1 LSNDQHHDRKDRK
14 FQSPSVILNLQPSV
28 SNVLQ
33 VINDFDTLQQ
43 APPTVRAMSLFAYI
57 LWWAWIAILTC
68 IAFVIIVPLL
78 GVVLLFAI
86 PALILFAIIA

>member
-1 LSNDQHHDRKDRK
+1 
-14 FQSPSVILNLQPSV
+14 
-28 SNVLQ
+28 
-33 VINDFDTLQQ
+33 
-43 APPTVRAMSLFAYI
+43 MSLFAYI

>member
-14 FQSPSVILNLQPSV
+14 FQSPSAILNLQPSV

-33 VINDFDTLQQ
+33 VINGIDTLQQ
-43 APPTVRAMSLFAYI
+43 APRTVRAMSLFAFI
-57 LWWAWIAILTC
+57 LWWVWIAILAS

-78 GVVLLFAI
+78 GVVLLFGI